1 MLIINYFL
9 LLNDPLS
16 LPAKREAVLLP
27 PWGKVGI
34 GVLKIAAITLL
45 IVISQVTLCQSASE
59 LNKSDQQGRKQGHW
73 IKKYPD
79 QTVMY
84 DGYFKNDNPVG
95 EFRRYYETKVLKSLL
110 VYNEAGNEAI
120 ATIYHSNGFISSK
133 GKYVN
138 QLKEGKWQFF
148 SISINGYLIL
158 EETYTRNLRNGISLK
173 FYPDSVV
180 AEKLFYVNDIRQGEW
195 IQYYPNGEVSLKSS
209 FLNDK
214 INGKFEVWYEN
225 GRKQFSG
232 QYKNDT
238 RDGLWQIFNPDGTI
252 KYKIQYVEGIAQDR
266 QMDID
271 GSEYLDKLE
280 KNKGKIPD
288 PEKSGVIRP

>member
-1 MLIINYFL
+1 MN
-9 LLNDPLS
+9 
-16 LPAKREAVLLP
+16 
-27 PWGKVGI
+27 
-34 GVLKIAAITLL
+34 LKIVAITLL
-45 IVISQVTLCQSASE
+45 IVIPSVALCQSAAE
-59 LNKSDQQGRKQGHW
+59 LNKTDQQGRKQGHW
-73 IKKYPD
+73 MKKYPN
-79 QTVMY
+79 QVVMY
-84 DGYFKNDNPVG
+84 DGFFKNDNPVG
-95 EFRRYYETKVLKSLL
+95 EFRRYYETKVLKSSL

-120 ATIYHSNGFISSK
+120 ATIYHSNGFVSSK

-158 EETYTRNLRNGISLK
+158 EETYSGNLRNGSSLK
-173 FYPDSVV
+173 FYPDSTM
-180 AEKLFYVNDIRQGEW
+180 AEKLSYVNDIRQGEW
-195 IQYYPNGEVSLKSS
+195 IQYYPNGEVSLKST

-225 GRKQFSG
+225 GKMEFSG

-238 RDGLWQIFNPDGTI
+238 RDGLWQIFNPDGTV
-252 KYKIQYVEGIAQDR
+252 KYKIQYVDGVAQDR